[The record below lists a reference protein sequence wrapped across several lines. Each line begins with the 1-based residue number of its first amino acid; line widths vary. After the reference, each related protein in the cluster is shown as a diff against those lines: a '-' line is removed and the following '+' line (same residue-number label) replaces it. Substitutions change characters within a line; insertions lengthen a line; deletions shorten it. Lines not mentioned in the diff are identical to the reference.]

1 MLVES
6 LGGAVAIDSW
16 IVDRVECKSGEC
28 LLHVCRCSM
37 FLTMMYFLYL
47 LLTRSILDIFNCSP
61 TDPPDGKMYLQ
72 VCRGG

>member
-1 MLVES
+1 
-6 LGGAVAIDSW
+6 
-16 IVDRVECKSGEC
+16 
-28 LLHVCRCSM
+28 M

-72 VCRGG
+72 VSRGG